1 MDGLGSGDYPTREG
15 RPQGAALPRL
25 RGSLDA
31 GKVSVRMLETVEK
44 PTDPAG
50 VPASPKGV
58 SRRTQAIFFTIGA
71 IALAV
76 LIYRSD
82 PVQLV
87 ADIKQA
93 GWAVPAIVSVYGLV
107 YVLNTIA
114 WRLTMIE
121 DPKLSFGRAYN
132 INVAAFAINYLT
144 PFASIGGEP
153 YKIVAAS
160 QWMGARNATAS
171 ALNFRLVHMQ
181 AHALIFLTGVV
192 LAFIWLPRTAV
203 GLPILILMAAVLVA
217 INALL
222 FALHREGIVE
232 RLFDLLGR
240 LPLLR
245 RLARKLEPK
254 RAALVEVDRQLID
267 FHREHTARY
276 YGSLAAEYAARV
288 FSMLEFYIIARAM
301 GTPVGFGTAFLIG
314 GFSSLMVNI
323 FFFMPFNVGS
333 KEGGLYVIFA
343 ALGLSPRLGVAA
355 AVLSRL
361 RELSWIAIGLL
372 LSLGTRRK

>member
-1 MDGLGSGDYPTREG
+1 MT
-15 RPQGAALPRL
+15 
-25 RGSLDA
+25 
-31 GKVSVRMLETVEK
+31 LETVERRDDD
-44 PTDPAG
+44 TG
-50 VPASPKGV
+50 VPAAPKGV
-58 SRRTQAIFFTIGA
+58 SRRTQLIFFSIGVV
-71 IALAV
+71 ALAI
-76 LIYRSD
+76 LIIRSD
-82 PVQLV
+82 PAQLW
-87 ADIKQA
+87 ADIRQA
-93 GWAVPAIVSVYGLV
+93 GWAVPAVVSVYGVV

-121 DPKLSFGRAYN
+121 EPKLNFSRAYT

-160 QWMGARNATAS
+160 QWMGVRNATAS

-192 LAFIWLPRTAV
+192 LAFIWLPRTAI
-203 GLPILILMAAVLVA
+203 GLPVLVLMTVVLLL

-222 FALHREGIVE
+222 FAVHREGVLE
-232 RLFDLLGR
+232 RLFDLLRRMPLAGR
-240 LPLLR
+240 LFR
-245 RLARKLEPK
+245 RLDHRRDAMIEI
-254 RAALVEVDRQLID
+254 DRQLIA
-267 FHREHTARY
+267 FHHAHTARY

-288 FSMLEFYIIARAM
+288 FSMFEFFIIARAM
-301 GTPVGFGTAFLIG
+301 GTPVSFGTAFLIG
-314 GFSSLMVNI
+314 GFSSLVVNL

-333 KEGGLYVIFA
+333 KEGGLYMIFA
-343 ALGLSPRLGVAA
+343 ALGLPPRLGVAA

-372 LSLGTRRK
+372 LSLGTRRSK